1 MTGHHYSPAKVRG
14 TQKVDKLVK
23 RRRQKKKKKS
33 RERERKGEREGL
45 HGGKEMIESF
55 ESKL

>member
-23 RRRQKKKKKS
+23 RRRQKKKKKVEKG
-33 RERERKGEREGL
+33 RERRFTRREGDDR
-45 HGGKEMIESF
+45 
-55 ESKL
+55 KL